1 MQKGRTKPF
10 LNVEQLLARPEE
22 TLIDDTDLISG
33 EYAKATFQTC

>member
-1 MQKGRTKPF
+1 MWSSCLP
-10 LNVEQLLARPEE
+10 AEE